1 MDQDFREAV
10 VSIIDQYMRD
20 NIHTSAPA
28 KVGNVSENFTAE
40 LTPDL
45 KVTTDDDRE
54 VPYPKISGTVIL
66 MPTGAGGTIGFAFP
80 VHSGDGCV
88 AIFGEGGSGTDL
100 KWDLSNA
107 TLLPGL
113 PASSSEQVK
122 RAGSEDAAVVFA
134 PTATITV
141 KKDSIELKKKDTVVM
156 MKDDS
161 VTVKRGASEI
171 KVTDGSI
178 KSENGGTSVEE
189 LPASVKIVTSTVDVT
204 GNVKIKGNVQ
214 VQGDVE
220 ISGLLT
226 LGGIVM
232 NTHTHKGVHGLTGGP
247 Q

>member
-1 MDQDFREAV
+1 VDQDFRDAV

-54 VPYPKISGTVIL
+54 VPYPKISGTAIL

-141 KKDSIELKKKDTVVM
+141 KKDCIELKKQDTTITLKDS
-156 MKDDS
+156 S
-161 VTVKRGASEI
+161 VF
-171 KVTDGSI
+171 
-178 KSENGGTSVEE
+178 
-189 LPASVKIVTSTVDVT
+189 
-204 GNVKIKGNVQ
+204 VQ
-214 VQGDVE
+214 R
-220 ISGLLT
+220 SR
-226 LGGIVM
+226 
-232 NTHTHKGVHGLTGGP
+232 
-247 Q
+247 

>member
-1 MDQDFREAV
+1 MILWTERRNC
-10 VSIIDQYMRD
+10 Y
-20 NIHTSAPA
+20 

-54 VPYPKISGTVIL
+54 VPYPKISGTAIL

-141 KKDSIELKKKDTVVM
+141 KKDCIELKKQDTTITLKDS
-156 MKDDS
+156 S
-161 VTVKRGASEI
+161 VFVQRGGSNIE
-171 KVTDGSI
+171 VTDGSKEMYGKLPMQFQLESYEESKLGDYI
-178 KSENGGTSVEE
+178 CDMLIGGNMNFMLTM
-189 LPASVKIVTSTVDVT
+189 
-204 GNVKIKGNVQ
+204 
-214 VQGDVE
+214 
-220 ISGLLT
+220 LLT
-226 LGGIVM
+226 LILCLHAHLREKLMSSKSMLVR
-232 NTHTHKGVHGLTGGP
+232 
-247 Q
+247 